1 MYDGLSS
8 QETRMGEG
16 RGQPGAAGGDMTAQR
31 ELTGLS
37 FEDALQE
44 LEEIVRS
51 LEGGKGSLA
60 QAIADYERGAALRQ
74 HCERKLAEAEAKVQA
89 IVEGPGGPTLRDIE

>member
-1 MYDGLSS
+1 
-8 QETRMGEG
+8 MGEG
-16 RGQPGAAGGDMTAQR
+16 RGQPGGEGGDVTTQR
-31 ELTGLS
+31 ELGGMS

-89 IVEGPGGPTLRDIE
+89 IVEGPGGPTLRDVE

>member
-1 MYDGLSS
+1 
-8 QETRMGEG
+8 MGEA
-16 RGQPGAAGGDMTAQR
+16 RGQSGTTRTDKAVADKAAGL
-31 ELTGLS
+31 ELAALS

-89 IVEGPGGPTLRDIE
+89 IVEGPGGPTLRDVE

>member
-1 MYDGLSS
+1 MPARRAL
-8 QETRMGEG
+8 
-16 RGQPGAAGGDMTAQR
+16 AAM
-31 ELTGLS
+31 S

-89 IVEGPGGPTLRDIE
+89 IVEGPGGPTLRDVE

>member
-1 MYDGLSS
+1 
-8 QETRMGEG
+8 MGEG
-16 RGQPGAAGGDMTAQR
+16 RAQPGGTGGDITAQR
-31 ELTGLS
+31 PLAGMS

-74 HCERKLAEAEAKVQA
+74 HCERQLAEAEAKVQA
-89 IVEGPGGPTLRDIE
+89 IVEGPGGPALRDVE

>member
-1 MYDGLSS
+1 
-8 QETRMGEG
+8 MGV
-16 RGQPGAAGGDMTAQR
+16 MTAQR
-31 ELTGLS
+31 ELTGMS

>member
-1 MYDGLSS
+1 
-8 QETRMGEG
+8 MGEA
-16 RGQPGAAGGDMTAQR
+16 RAQPGVAGGRMTAQR

-89 IVEGPGGPTLRDIE
+89 IVEGPGGPTLRDVE

>member
-1 MYDGLSS
+1 M
-8 QETRMGEG
+8 
-16 RGQPGAAGGDMTAQR
+16 
-31 ELTGLS
+31 
-37 FEDALQE
+37 
-44 LEEIVRS
+44 RS

-89 IVEGPGGPTLRDIE
+89 IVDGPAGPTLRDIE

>member
-1 MYDGLSS
+1 
-8 QETRMGEG
+8 MGEG
-16 RGQPGAAGGDMTAQR
+16 RGQPGVAGGGMTAQR
-31 ELTGLS
+31 ELAGLS

-74 HCERKLAEAEAKVQA
+74 HCERKLAEAEQKVQA
-89 IVEGPGGPTLRDIE
+89 IVEGPGGPALRDVE

>member
-1 MYDGLSS
+1 
-8 QETRMGEG
+8 MGEG
-16 RGQPGAAGGDMTAQR
+16 RAQPGAAGGEMTAQR
-31 ELTGLS
+31 ELTGMS

-51 LEGGKGSLA
+51 LVGGKGSLA

>member
-1 MYDGLSS
+1 
-8 QETRMGEG
+8 MGEG
-16 RGQPGAAGGDMTAQR
+16 RGQPGVAGGDMAAQR
-31 ELTGLS
+31 ELGSLS

-89 IVEGPGGPTLRDIE
+89 IVEGPGGPSLRDVE

>member
-1 MYDGLSS
+1 
-8 QETRMGEG
+8 MGEG
-16 RGQPGAAGGDMTAQR
+16 RAQPGIASGGMAAQR
-31 ELTGLS
+31 ELAGLS

-89 IVEGPGGPTLRDIE
+89 IVEGPGGPTLRDVD

>member
-1 MYDGLSS
+1 
-8 QETRMGEG
+8 MGEG
-16 RGQPGAAGGDMTAQR
+16 RAQPGAAGGGVTGQR

-51 LEGGKGSLA
+51 REGGKGSLA
-60 QAIADYERGAALRQ
+60 QAIADYERGSALRQ

-89 IVEGPGGPTLRDIE
+89 IVEGPGGPALRDVE

>member
-1 MYDGLSS
+1 
-8 QETRMGEG
+8 MGEG
-16 RGQPGAAGGDMTAQR
+16 QGQPGAPMGDRPGAMPAR
-31 ELTGLS
+31 RDLSALS

-89 IVEGPGGPTLRDIE
+89 IVEGAGGPTLRDVE

>member
-1 MYDGLSS
+1 
-8 QETRMGEG
+8 MGEG
-16 RGQPGAAGGDMTAQR
+16 RGQPGVAEGAMSAQR
-31 ELTGLS
+31 ELGGMS

-89 IVEGPGGPTLRDIE
+89 IVEGPGGPALRDVE

>member
-1 MYDGLSS
+1 
-8 QETRMGEG
+8 MGEG
-16 RGQPGAAGGDMTAQR
+16 RGLPGAPLGDRSGNMSAQR
-31 ELTGLS
+31 ELTALS

-89 IVEGPGGPTLRDIE
+89 IVEGPGGPTLRDVE